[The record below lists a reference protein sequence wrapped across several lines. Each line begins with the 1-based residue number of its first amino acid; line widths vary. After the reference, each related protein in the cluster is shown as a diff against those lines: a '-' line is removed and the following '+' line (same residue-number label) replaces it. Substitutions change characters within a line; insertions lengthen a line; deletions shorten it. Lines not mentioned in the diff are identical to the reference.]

1 MRTTKVVVLPY
12 DEARKSAFK
21 KIKDEIE
28 EAIGDLII
36 GIEHIGST
44 SV

>member
-12 DEARKSAFK
+12 DEAWKSAFE

-28 EAIGDLII
+28 EAI
-36 GIEHIGST
+36 
-44 SV
+44 